1 MTIDP
6 QELMGTVTAESGI
19 AGTAPIDETRV
30 PSRGSIVFR
39 RFLHHKLAVVGLVF
53 VILLVLLAF
62 VGIHLTKWKYTDHDF
77 NALQMAPDFSHGRA
91 SHWFGTDLTGKD
103 VFAATMRGAQKSIII
118 GLLVALMATGIAA
131 LVGSFAGYFGRWVDR
146 VLMWIVDLLLIVP
159 SFLIIAI
166 MSPKF
171 HSFWLFVVLLGMFIW
186 QITARI
192 VRGQTL
198 SLREREYVLAAKYMG
213 VPGIRIIARHVL
225 PNLASLLIIDATVNV
240 SVAVLTETGLSF
252 FGFGVQ
258 PPDISL
264 GTLISDA
271 QTSATT
277 FPWLFLFPAGFL
289 TLFILSVNLVGNG
302 LRDALDPTSGQAR

>member
-1 MTIDP
+1 MTVDP
-6 QELMGTVTAESGI
+6 QELLGTVTADSGI
-19 AGTAPIDETRV
+19 GGTAPLDDTQV
-30 PSRGSIVFR
+30 PSRWRIVVR
-39 RFLHHKLAVVGLVF
+39 RFLHHKLAVAGLVF
-53 VILLVLLAF
+53 VVILVLLAF

-77 NALQMAPDFSHGRA
+77 NALQVGPTS

-103 VFAATMRGAQKSIII
+103 MFAATMRGAQKSIII

-131 LVGSFAGYFGRWVDR
+131 IVGSFAGYFGRWVDR
-146 VLMWIVDLLLIVP
+146 VLMWIVNMLLIVP

-166 MSPKF
+166 LSPQF
-171 HSFWLFVVLLGMFIW
+171 HNFWLCVALLGMFIW

-213 VPGIRIIARHVL
+213 LSGARIIARHIL
-225 PNLASLLIIDATVNV
+225 PNLASLLIIDATVNI

-289 TLFILSVNLVGNG
+289 TLFVLSVNLVGNG

>member
-1 MTIDP
+1 MTVDP
-6 QELMGTVTAESGI
+6 QELLGTVTADSGI
-19 AGTAPIDETRV
+19 GGTAPLDDTQV
-30 PSRGSIVFR
+30 PSRWRIVVR
-39 RFLHHKLAVVGLVF
+39 RFLHHKLAVAGLVF
-53 VILLVLLAF
+53 VVILVLLAF

-77 NALQMAPDFSHGRA
+77 NALQVGPTS

-103 VFAATMRGAQKSIII
+103 MFAATMRGAQKSIII

-131 LVGSFAGYFGRWVDR
+131 IVGSFAGYFGRWVDR
-146 VLMWIVDLLLIVP
+146 VLMWIVNMLLIVP

-166 MSPKF
+166 LSPQF
-171 HSFWLFVVLLGMFIW
+171 HNFWLFVALLGMFIW

-213 VPGIRIIARHVL
+213 LSGARIIARHIL
-225 PNLASLLIIDATVNV
+225 PNLASLLIIDATVNI

-289 TLFILSVNLVGNG
+289 TLFVLSVNLVGNG

>member
-1 MTIDP
+1 MTVDP

-19 AGTAPIDETRV
+19 SGTAPMDETRV
-30 PSRGSIVFR
+30 PTRARVVFR
-39 RFLHHKLAVVGLVF
+39 RFLHHKLAVAGLVF
-53 VILLVLLAF
+53 VFILVLAAF
-62 VGIHLTKWKYTDHDF
+62 IGIHLTKWKYTDHDF
-77 NALQMAPDFSHGRA
+77 NALQVSPNG

-131 LVGSFAGYFGRWVDR
+131 IVGSLAGYFGRWVDR
-146 VLMWIVDLLLIVP
+146 VLMWVVDLLLIVP

-213 VPGIRIIARHVL
+213 VPGLRIIARHVL